1 MLEQT
6 VDLLLTHGTLVTM
19 DANRQIIEDG
29 ALAIKGQ
36 HIAALGSSADL
47 AARLAAHQT
56 LDCSGCAIVPGLIN
70 AHTHAPMTL
79 LRGLADDLRLDVW
92 LYGYMMPVEREFVGA
107 DFCRIGTWL
116 ACAEMIRSGVT
127 TFCDMYYYEDEIAQA
142 TAQAGMRAI
151 CAQTLLKFP
160 SPDATS
166 YDESLAYCREFIK
179 RWQGHPLVVPAVGP
193 HAVYTA
199 TPDLLRA
206 AASLAAEHNVPLHIH
221 VSETALEVEDSRS
234 KYKMTV
240 VPWLKQQGVL
250 QAKVIAAH
258 CVHLEDEEM
267 NMLKLADAGVAHCP
281 SSNLKL
287 ASGVAR
293 VQRMV
298 DLGLHV
304 GIGTDGTAS
313 NNDLDMFEE
322 TRLAALLAKGC
333 FGSPTAL
340 SAATAFALAT
350 IEGARALHLA
360 DITGSLEVGKR
371 ADVAVVEL
379 EHTHQLP
386 RFQRESE
393 AIYAQ
398 LVYATKSSDVRD
410 VIVNGQLLMRD
421 RELLTLDEAALQAEA
436 ARFARRIDSFLI
448 AREGNP
454 LSKLLAIGTGV
465 IPQETFEIQAKVRL
479 ECADDV
485 IAKLDQPWL
494 PVNRS
499 STRNQYDTYFLF
511 PEGVRIRYRE
521 DELVRPEDGSLQN
534 AFYTITLTGPTHECE
549 YDNSVVL
556 SRSRYAAP
564 ADHSLRFYREYFK
577 PNKELQVVKQ
587 RRRFH
592 VSYQDTDF
600 VINVDRV
607 QLGEQNGCYLEI
619 KSRTWS
625 ARDAERKAGLIE
637 EILERLGTPKEARL
651 KVEYVDLVAEA
662 NATHFRP
669 R

>member
-1 MLEQT
+1 MQKQM
-6 VDLLLTHGTLVTM
+6 VDVLLLHGTLVTM
-19 DANRQIIEDG
+19 DSTRQVIEDG
-29 ALAIKGQ
+29 ALAIGGE
-36 HIAALGSSADL
+36 HIVAVGSSADL
-47 AARLAAHQT
+47 AARFTAQQT
-56 LDCSGCAIVPGLIN
+56 LDCNGCAVIPGLIN

-107 DFCRIGTWL
+107 DFCRVGTWL

-142 TAQAGMRAI
+142 AAQAGMRAI
-151 CAQTLLKFP
+151 CAQTILKFP

-166 YDESLAYCREFIK
+166 YEESLAYCREFIG
-179 RWQGHPLVVPAVGP
+179 RWRGHPLIVPAVGP
-193 HAVYTA
+193 HAAYTA
-199 TPDLLRA
+199 TPDMLRA
-206 AASLAAEHNVPLHIH
+206 AASLAVEQDVPLHIH
-221 VSETALEVEDSRS
+221 ISETALEVEDSRTR
-234 KYKMTV
+234 YKMSV
-240 VPWLKQQGVL
+240 VAWLKQQGVL
-250 QAKVIAAH
+250 EAKVIAAH

-267 NMLKLADAGVAHCP
+267 DMLKQGRVGVAHCP

-340 SAATAFALAT
+340 PAATAFALAT
-350 IEGARALHLA
+350 IEGARAVHLA

-393 AIYAQ
+393 AIYSQ
-398 LVYATKSSDVRD
+398 LVYASKSSDVRD
-410 VIVNGQLLMRD
+410 VIVNGQLLMRN
-421 RELLTLDEAALQAEA
+421 RELLTLDEAALHTEA
-436 ARFARRIDSFLI
+436 ASFARRIDSFLI

-479 ECADDV
+479 DCADDV
-485 IAKLDQPWL
+485 VAKLDQPWL
-494 PVNRS
+494 TVTRS
-499 STRNQYDTYFLF
+499 SRRNQYDTYFIF

-521 DELVRPEDGSLQN
+521 DELVAPDDSLQN
-534 AFYTITLTGPTHECE
+534 AFYTITLTGPTHERE

-577 PNKELQVVKQ
+577 PNQELQVVKQ

-592 VSYQDTDF
+592 VFYQDTDF
-600 VINVDRV
+600 VINVDQVR
-607 QLGEQNGCYLEI
+607 LGGQDGCYLEI

-625 ARDAERKAGLIE
+625 ARDAERKAGLIG
-637 EILERLGTPKEARL
+637 EILDRLGTSRDARL
-651 KVEYVDLVAEA
+651 KVEYVDLVTEA
-662 NATHFRP
+662 AATHSRP